1 MDVTHRRI
9 LKIALPIILANST
22 VPLLGAVDTFVVG
35 QIPSPIPIGAV
46 AIGSLVI
53 SVVYSFFGFLR
64 MGTTGLTSQARGAC
78 DQVEVAVILT
88 RVLIAGFIAGG
99 FILASQAILFFA
111 AFKLSPA
118 SAEVEELARSYLKI
132 RVLTAPAAITLFGIN
147 GWLVAQ
153 ERTNQVLFLQL
164 TMNGVNIVLDLVFVL
179 SFGWGVE
186 GVAIATCIAE
196 ATGLSIGLFICRKT
210 LLSVVARS
218 WIAVFERTKLLRMF
232 TVNRDILFRTL
243 MLETILISFTFIAAR
258 FGDVQLA
265 ANQVLLQFLMIASFF
280 LDGFAFAVEAL
291 VGQAIGGNKRS
302 KLRKSAIMCGQWG
315 MGFSALL
322 VVIFAIFGPNI
333 IFLITKSPEVQA
345 EALRYL
351 PYLISAPIFGLA
363 AFIFDGIYLG
373 ATETAVMRNM
383 MAVSLAIY
391 LVSISLLVP
400 IFGNH
405 GLWSSLLISFVAR
418 GATLAIKYPALEA
431 RAEL

>member
-9 LKIALPIILANST
+9 LKIALPIIFANST

-46 AIGSLVI
+46 AIGSLII
-53 SVVYSFFGFLR
+53 SVLYSFFGFLR

-99 FILASQAILFFA
+99 IILVSQAILFFA
-111 AFKLSPA
+111 AFTLSPA

-196 ATGLSIGLFICRKT
+196 ATGLFIGLFICRKT

-243 MLETILISFTFIAAR
+243 MLDTILISFTFIAAR

-302 KLRKSAIMCGQWG
+302 KLCKSAIMCGQWG
-315 MGFSALL
+315 MGLSALL
-322 VVIFAIFGPNI
+322 LVIFVIFGPNI

-351 PYLISAPIFGLA
+351 PYLIAAPVFGLA

-391 LVSISLLVP
+391 LASIALLVP